1 MKNLKKILY
10 LFLIIFTLSFSMD
23 GDKSKVILD
32 KRQDVA
38 ELKIGVTKLIS
49 KDLPLEFHVD
59 SKKIYGE
66 LEIDDNDLVFVSE
79 TLDEMPSVSTT
90 NGRKAINNIKKY
102 LIKDIKSSPKFEYQI
117 IKDEKKQKKY
127 LLIDCKTQLSG
138 VYVYVV
144 EKESYKVKEVYK
156 GVFAQL
162 FEERSTTEYGTI
174 SINEN
179 FLDKKNYRKI
189 FYNNG
194 IKVANI
200 DATVDKEVDEIATSK
215 VSLEGKYPEK
225 IADGKKYNEVA
236 RDAAYKIE
244 VYRGSVCV
252 GKTEVKY
259 LEGSN
264 YNIIRDVVEIKSSLS
279 KVGTKLIVETVENSK
294 YYNIYLSQ
302 PHPYEDANFEV
313 RVIYGSDGLLSG
325 FHERDVEKFYL
336 KIAKRQGVE
345 LPEDTEGTAILQN
358 VLKVGSPQNTFL
370 SFDDEKGG
378 KLSGNLLQY
387 NGFIGKAP
395 EILDLS
401 IEGNKEN
408 FPQGNKNFL
417 KISYKNNF
425 ENEEGN
431 TASWHKKI
439 YFNDKIDFDYTTF
452 SNAEGKD
459 PEGTYV
465 YNRNGLKIGKIS
477 IEGKAVP
484 GKKEYFKIK
493 FHAVEDSTGKLSGWE
508 NETYREVA
516 STLEFEYVTAANGT
530 EKTLKRDKLNLVV
543 QPIKEKLA
551 PETRGTLLITKSEG
565 LAGHDLF
572 LDKNGKITA
581 EGNSHGDGSI
591 YTTEGNVEVSGKIPV
606 GFASN
611 SDRSPYWVNMEKGYR
626 LIIKSKHETVE
637 TTDVNTGPLE
647 IVKGPFDYKT
657 GSFRTKHSDSG
668 WFWLYSDKNRKIGK
682 IYISY
687 DGEETR
693 KSSITIGFKN
703 DGANFEWEKDERG
716 VFEKFEFQYQVQE
729 GVENRWKTIKT
740 DVLELIIQ
748 PDLDKGNPEIR
759 LANPLVY
766 YDYDSSKAISNIV
779 HDRRAHLSS
788 ELPKTLNNS
797 GSEFRKNTDLDGKD
811 WIETSNI
818 TDYSYHKK
826 HKISITRGT
835 DEVLKNTTDNGGTK
849 SSTYLSGTKEN
860 RLNNAKNE
868 VMFSY
873 DGGSKYLNFGVSKY
887 NFEGEEIND
896 VVISHFN
903 ENGGFLEE
911 RRKYT
916 VKIPRF
922 EGIHYAGNYDIKPRQ
937 SYTKDYVYDPNIP
950 YNEPITID
958 YGTVGFRNLDTRITE
973 QAKGEGIDFR
983 ATRKVKLVS
992 EKNKNYVIHD
1002 VEFFFDEK
1010 DAAPNDDQNKT
1021 SRFKGKNE
1029 KATSAMLK
1037 LRIPRQETVIPQ
1049 GRFIILTD
1057 DGPEDENNN
1066 PLRIG
1071 VTVNGDKT
1079 KYYTYIDDEGKGD
1092 GGKNLYLNLTEN
1104 RFVETIIEF
1113 ENPNLNAEDGENW
1126 IRLNNSNYAEGV
1138 LSRPIVTQEG
1148 VSNLWG
1154 RVKGDTID
1162 IPIMKKDG
1170 TNRKLKMVVF
1180 DKNDTILNEDLNST
1194 QEKKC
1199 EFTLT
1204 SSDDVNLRKFIISRE
1219 NTDDNFIRFT
1229 LDHGYEVG
1237 TEDDI
1242 EFYIRYI
1249 DTSEGKEDFLFDQRY
1264 IIKFKNEINYKGDIN
1279 VRFKNPS
1286 MTVINNTKG
1295 VIDIF
1300 EEGYAGSGNHDTT
1313 EDSIEDWAKVKIRPS
1328 KEEVVSQIKADFST
1342 SYVLKEIEEG
1352 KTAENL
1358 IVKLEK
1364 DNFFIGLPETRT
1376 EFEEVFGP
1384 YKGQQIEKS
1393 FELIF
1398 DKEPRKAYRL
1408 NIIIDEFDPRY
1419 YGKVF
1424 DKQTNENYIN
1434 YEEIN
1439 NVGQGEIDLTDD
1451 NNLKSDGYVY
1461 VDLNTSYRNYMR
1473 YRAVPKSFG
1482 DDLTVRSKKVE
1493 AIPDDFK
1500 SKVVHGDLVLY
1511 DGKNYIDLT
1520 KNPKVIEFKN
1530 NGVSDTKDYPLKLR
1544 LELAEYQKLRPYTKY
1559 KIYLDGNQNV
1569 LTIGTD
1575 TLNKNILFKE
1585 PLNFYT
1591 NGPRLKI
1598 SNSTLDFGRIKPK
1611 FEKENLI
1618 KKQAKTEITVEIIN
1632 TLDSNLEVTKRE
1644 LVPETD
1650 TVFINQVS
1658 TNGTPVEDGGKL
1670 KVRDLKTTK
1679 KIIAHGA
1686 GITLEV
1692 YELEGTLEVNKDIP
1706 DKNYGEYRGKAVVEY
1721 TFY

>member
-1 MKNLKKILY
+1 
-10 LFLIIFTLSFSMD
+10 
-23 GDKSKVILD
+23 
-32 KRQDVA
+32 
-38 ELKIGVTKLIS
+38 
-49 KDLPLEFHVD
+49 
-59 SKKIYGE
+59 
-66 LEIDDNDLVFVSE
+66 
-79 TLDEMPSVSTT
+79 
-90 NGRKAINNIKKY
+90 
-102 LIKDIKSSPKFEYQI
+102 
-117 IKDEKKQKKY
+117 
-127 LLIDCKTQLSG
+127 
-138 VYVYVV
+138 
-144 EKESYKVKEVYK
+144 
-156 GVFAQL
+156 
-162 FEERSTTEYGTI
+162 
-174 SINEN
+174 
-179 FLDKKNYRKI
+179 
-189 FYNNG
+189 
-194 IKVANI
+194 
-200 DATVDKEVDEIATSK
+200 
-215 VSLEGKYPEK
+215 
-225 IADGKKYNEVA
+225 
-236 RDAAYKIE
+236 
-244 VYRGSVCV
+244 
-252 GKTEVKY
+252 
-259 LEGSN
+259 
-264 YNIIRDVVEIKSSLS
+264 
-279 KVGTKLIVETVENSK
+279 
-294 YYNIYLSQ
+294 
-302 PHPYEDANFEV
+302 
-313 RVIYGSDGLLSG
+313 
-325 FHERDVEKFYL
+325 
-336 KIAKRQGVE
+336 
-345 LPEDTEGTAILQN
+345 
-358 VLKVGSPQNTFL
+358 
-370 SFDDEKGG
+370 
-378 KLSGNLLQY
+378 
-387 NGFIGKAP
+387 
-395 EILDLS
+395 
-401 IEGNKEN
+401 
-408 FPQGNKNFL
+408 
-417 KISYKNNF
+417 
-425 ENEEGN
+425 
-431 TASWHKKI
+431 
-439 YFNDKIDFDYTTF
+439 
-452 SNAEGKD
+452 
-459 PEGTYV
+459 
-465 YNRNGLKIGKIS
+465 
-477 IEGKAVP
+477 
-484 GKKEYFKIK
+484 
-493 FHAVEDSTGKLSGWE
+493 
-508 NETYREVA
+508 
-516 STLEFEYVTAANGT
+516 
-530 EKTLKRDKLNLVV
+530 
-543 QPIKEKLA
+543 
-551 PETRGTLLITKSEG
+551 
-565 LAGHDLF
+565 
-572 LDKNGKITA
+572 
-581 EGNSHGDGSI
+581 
-591 YTTEGNVEVSGKIPV
+591 
-606 GFASN
+606 
-611 SDRSPYWVNMEKGYR
+611 
-626 LIIKSKHETVE
+626 
-637 TTDVNTGPLE
+637 
-647 IVKGPFDYKT
+647 
-657 GSFRTKHSDSG
+657 
-668 WFWLYSDKNRKIGK
+668 
-682 IYISY
+682 
-687 DGEETR
+687 
-693 KSSITIGFKN
+693 
-703 DGANFEWEKDERG
+703 
-716 VFEKFEFQYQVQE
+716 
-729 GVENRWKTIKT
+729 
-740 DVLELIIQ
+740 
-748 PDLDKGNPEIR
+748 
-759 LANPLVY
+759 
-766 YDYDSSKAISNIV
+766 
-779 HDRRAHLSS
+779 
-788 ELPKTLNNS
+788 
-797 GSEFRKNTDLDGKD
+797 
-811 WIETSNI
+811 
-818 TDYSYHKK
+818 
-826 HKISITRGT
+826 
-835 DEVLKNTTDNGGTK
+835 
-849 SSTYLSGTKEN
+849 
-860 RLNNAKNE
+860 
-868 VMFSY
+868 
-873 DGGSKYLNFGVSKY
+873 
-887 NFEGEEIND
+887 
-896 VVISHFN
+896 
-903 ENGGFLEE
+903 
-911 RRKYT
+911 
-916 VKIPRF
+916 
-922 EGIHYAGNYDIKPRQ
+922 
-937 SYTKDYVYDPNIP
+937 
-950 YNEPITID
+950 
-958 YGTVGFRNLDTRITE
+958 
-973 QAKGEGIDFR
+973 
-983 ATRKVKLVS
+983 
-992 EKNKNYVIHD
+992 
-1002 VEFFFDEK
+1002 
-1010 DAAPNDDQNKT
+1010 
-1021 SRFKGKNE
+1021 
-1029 KATSAMLK
+1029 MLK

-1113 ENPNLNAEDGENW
+1113 ESPNLNAEDGENW

-1170 TNRKLKMVVF
+1170 TKRKLEMRVF
-1180 DKNDTILNEDLNST
+1180 DKNDNELKKDLNVT
-1194 QEKKC
+1194 PGEECK
-1199 EFTLT
+1199 FPLT
-1204 SSDDVNLRKFIISRE
+1204 SGNNKNFIISRE